1 MELFLFFFFSTS
13 NFCYAILN
21 TTLYI
26 ITSTSSSGQY
36 QVPQQQVVVG
46 NAVVGSTVLSLQL
59 EQVLVGSGRYQKV
72 VVGSSR
78 YGTGS
83 SRQWQERTRGT
94 QQIRSR
100 QQYKYCSTSSIT
112 TYQRTTVDTKS
123 MIRTYVVQYV
133 HSQQREKNEF
143 NAGRR
148 IQR

>member
-59 EQVLVGSGRYQKV
+59 EQVLVGILEGST